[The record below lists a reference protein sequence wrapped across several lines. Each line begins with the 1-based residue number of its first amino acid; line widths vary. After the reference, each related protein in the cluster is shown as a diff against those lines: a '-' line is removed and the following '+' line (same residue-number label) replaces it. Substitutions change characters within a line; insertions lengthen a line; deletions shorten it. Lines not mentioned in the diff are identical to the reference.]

1 MCLAAGVVVWLDSA
15 QDLVQTQAA
24 ELQEL
29 RETFQEV
36 VAANASLKQEIEAL
50 KEKARFAR
58 ITIMLCYISHCADSV
73 CTTHDTALSYAVRM
87 WGVDKT

>member
-1 MCLAAGVVVWLDSA
+1 MMCSLLWDSA

-36 VAANASLKQEIEAL
+36 VAANASLKQEIGAL
-50 KEKARFAR
+50 KEK
-58 ITIMLCYISHCADSV
+58 V
-73 CTTHDTALSYAVRM
+73 
-87 WGVDKT
+87 